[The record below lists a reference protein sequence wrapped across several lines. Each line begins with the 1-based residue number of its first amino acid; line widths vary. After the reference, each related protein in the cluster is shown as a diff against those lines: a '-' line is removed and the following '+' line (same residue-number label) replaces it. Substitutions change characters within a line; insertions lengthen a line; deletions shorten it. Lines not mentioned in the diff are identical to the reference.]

1 MSGKLSSRAI
11 TMNTVL
17 DTVSSLSSIASK
29 VMSNPSSRT
38 SKLGLGK
45 ETVNI
50 NGQRLIAIQQNPN
63 KNSAWGALARQ
74 GKSVIQYKDT
84 NNKYIGVSVDG
95 VFTKY

>member
-17 DTVSSLSSIASK
+17 DTVSSITSK

-38 SKLGLGK
+38 PKLGLGK

-50 NGQRLIAIQQNPN
+50 NGQDLIAIQQNPN

-74 GKSVIQYKDT
+74 GKSVVQYKDT
-84 NNKYIGVSVDG
+84 NNKYVGVSVNG

>member
-1 MSGKLSSRAI
+1 MSGKLSSRSI
-11 TMNTVL
+11 NTVL
-17 DTVSSLSSIASK
+17 DTVSSISSK

-38 SKLGLGK
+38 PKLSLGK

-74 GKSVIQYKDT
+74 GKSVVQYKDT
-84 NNKYIGVSVDG
+84 NNKYVGVSVDG

>member
-17 DTVSSLSSIASK
+17 DTVSSVASK

-38 SKLGLGK
+38 PKLGLGK